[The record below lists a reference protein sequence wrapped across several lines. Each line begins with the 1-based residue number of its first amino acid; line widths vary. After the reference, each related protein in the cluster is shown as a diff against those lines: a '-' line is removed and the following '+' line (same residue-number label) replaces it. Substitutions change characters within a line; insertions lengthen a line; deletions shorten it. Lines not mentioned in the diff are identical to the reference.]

1 MASLLTYAQDRITLG
16 VYREAIVNHNTE
28 EETRILDGFGDLLRA
43 GGCDVEIAPEIQR
56 VKYTKNIW
64 NATFGVASAI
74 TRLRTET
81 IFLSPSQAA
90 RLDFVAEASADVPKP
105 AAYGK
110 TAALQSAGPSM
121 SLYTIPFFH
130 DALDELRQ
138 LGALLFPACEGDPGL
153 DPCMVM
159 NMLRPTAEMWGSGKM
174 SHRVS
179 MLVDVENGRPT
190 EVEVI
195 LGEVVRMAR
204 RKNLVMPVSA
214 DIMWRLDARADPRR
228 LVQRIEGLYALMS
241 IIQNQ
246 LLLQQRVALE

>member
-1 MASLLTYAQDRITLG
+1 MGYREHARGLYRPALQHCKYFVNPDRCRICYTSTQDRITLG
-16 VYREAIVNHNTE
+16 VYREAIVNYNTAE
-28 EETRILDGFGDLLRA
+28 EKRILDGFGDLLRA

-81 IFLSPSQAA
+81 IFLSESQATQA
-90 RLDFVAEASADVPKP
+90 DFVAEASADVPKP
-105 AAYGK
+105 ATYEK
-110 TAALQSAGPSM
+110 TAELQSAGPSM

-138 LGALLFPACEGDPGL
+138 LGEMLFPAGEGDPGL
-153 DPCMVM
+153 DPCIVM

-195 LGEVVRMAR
+195 LGAVVRMAR
-204 RKNLVMPVSA
+204 KKNLVMPVSA
-214 DIMWRLDARADPRR
+214 N
-228 LVQRIEGLYALMS
+228 S
-241 IIQNQ
+241 
-246 LLLQQRVALE
+246 LLRPGP